1 MTNRRIFIGDV
12 HGHYNE
18 LMRLFEAIAP
28 TQDDRIYF
36 LGDLI
41 DRGPQSAEVVDFVK
55 SNQYHC
61 LLGNHELMLL
71 EALNNGELDEPR
83 YQAWLYSGGI
93 ATVTSYDGEIP
104 IEHVE
109 WMTNLSLYLDLEDI
123 WLVHAGVNPH
133 LPIEQQTADE
143 FCWIRDEF
151 LSIQEPYFADK
162 LIITGHTITFTIP
175 GVRPGKIA
183 SGPGWLNI
191 ETGVYHANS
200 GWLTGLDMS
209 QGLVY
214 QVNSRT
220 GDVRTMPLKKAI
232 TKVKF
237 GSRMSRWFQRIS

>member
-1 MTNRRIFIGDV
+1 MTYRRIFIGDV

-18 LMRLFEAIAP
+18 LMRLFEAMAP

-41 DRGPQSAEVVDFVK
+41 DRGPQSAEVVDFVM
-55 SNQYHC
+55 SNRYHC

-71 EALNNGELDEPR
+71 EALNNGELDEGR
-83 YQAWLYSGGI
+83 YQAWLYSGGM
-93 ATVTSYDGEIP
+93 ATVNSYEGEIP
-104 IEHVE
+104 VEHIQ
-109 WMTNLSLYLDLEDI
+109 WMEQLPLYLDLEDI
-123 WLVHAGVNPH
+123 WLVHAGVHPH
-133 LPIEQQTADE
+133 LPIEKQTADD

-151 LSIQEPYFADK
+151 HSIQEPYFPDK

-175 GVRPGKIA
+175 GVKPGKIA

-191 ETGVYHANS
+191 ETGVYHSHS
-200 GWLTGLDMS
+200 GWLTALDMS
-209 QGLVY
+209 QDLVY

-220 GDVRTMPLKKAI
+220 GGVRTMPLENAI

-237 GSRMSRWFQRIS
+237 GSIMSRWFKKIS